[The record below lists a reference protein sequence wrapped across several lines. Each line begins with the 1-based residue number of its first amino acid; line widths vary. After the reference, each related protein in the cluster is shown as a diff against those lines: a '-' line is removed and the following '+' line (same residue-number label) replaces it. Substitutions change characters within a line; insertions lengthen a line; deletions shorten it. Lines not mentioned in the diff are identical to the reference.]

1 MHIRIQASLIGL
13 VSGKNTGTS
22 LYFNGQNPG
31 FPVKISPRSPRCCSR
46 KCLGRA
52 GCSLASSPSHPRR
65 ANGRY
70 IMEKRHKQRLNK
82 REFESTCKL
91 LAASPRK
98 LEVNHFT
105 QIIQELYRTIGRV
118 SRVGPFG
125 MNLVILV
132 TKELPAQCLPQS
144 PSLCWPC

>member
-46 KCLGRA
+46 KCPGRA
-52 GCSLASSPSHPRR
+52 GCSLASSPSHPR

-70 IMEKRHKQRLNK
+70 IMEKTTQRKIKQK
-82 REFESTCKL
+82 G
-91 LAASPRK
+91 
-98 LEVNHFT
+98 V
-105 QIIQELYRTIGRV
+105 
-118 SRVGPFG
+118 
-125 MNLVILV
+125 
-132 TKELPAQCLPQS
+132 
-144 PSLCWPC
+144 